1 MNDAYL
7 RGMRVHPHAFLV
19 VIAACAALILPGAAL
34 AKKSPKAAK
43 AAPAPAEEVGGV
55 ESVYYALQD
64 LSAKFTQ
71 TTEVALVGRTVTK
84 TGTIRF
90 KKGGMWRIDYEGKDG
105 KSYIS
110 DGTTLWIFIPGDDAS
125 LQTFRVDDETVP
137 KEALSFLSG
146 FGRLRKEFDVTE
158 SGLFPDA
165 PAGSTAVHLVPRSGT
180 RHYESLDALFGPDRL
195 LARLVVKNASGN
207 VSRYTFSGVKTN
219 AGLPDRIFSLSSG
232 KATPDTLPQ

>member
-1 MNDAYL
+1 MKK
-7 RGMRVHPHAFLV
+7 FLCFACT
-19 VIAACAALILPGAAL
+19 IAVAIALSIPTVAI
-34 AKKSPKAAK
+34 AKKKVAK
-43 AAPAPAEEVGGV
+43 GAPAPAEEVGGV

-64 LSAKFTQ
+64 LTAKFTQ

-84 TGTIRF
+84 KGMIRF
-90 KKGGMWRIDYEGKDG
+90 KKGGKWRIDYEGKDG
-105 KSYIS
+105 KNYIS

-146 FGRLRKEFDVTE
+146 FGKLRREFEVTE
-158 SGLFPDA
+158 SSLFPDA

-195 LARLVVKNASGN
+195 LMRLIVKNASGN
-207 VSRYTFSGVKTN
+207 VSRYTFSDVKTN
-219 AGLPDRIFSLSSG
+219 ANLSDRIFSLSSG
-232 KATPDTLPQ
+232 KATPDTLPK